1 MLFRSTLGFKIRE
14 AEIQKI
20 PLMLVVG
27 EKEQEGGTVSP
38 RLRGSKQKIESLAL
52 DDVVARLRDVNVS
65 RKRQIEFAAA

>member
-1 MLFRSTLGFKIRE
+1 
-14 AEIQKI
+14 
-20 PLMLVVG
+20 MLVVG